1 MKKRIL
7 YSLLLVAAAAF
18 SFSSCLDENP
28 KDQMPEDEAYKD
40 PTMIYLNT
48 VANLY
53 TQIGSAD
60 GGSGLAGTD
69 RGLYDLITFT
79 TDEAVIPKRGG
90 DWDDGGLW
98 INLFKHNWGVT
109 NDLIK
114 NPWNYLYK
122 VIGMTNQSLDK
133 LNSLIEADPSNIYLP
148 KYKAEVQALR
158 AMYYYYLLDMYAR
171 VPIVESSSVTIA
183 DVKQS
188 SRSEVFAFVKKELE
202 EALPYLSTA
211 RSANPGEYYGRV
223 TRPVAFY
230 LLAKLALNAQVYAD
244 DDWLDNGGMPDG
256 STDFS
261 INGKNMTCWEATV
274 AYCDS
279 ITDLG
284 YELEPKFSTNFSLT
298 NENSKENI
306 FVIPMDPT
314 LYKSR
319 FMYLVR
325 TRHYEQ
331 GKAYDQD
338 GWNGSSATKEALAVF
353 RKDGGDPRLPL
364 TFYMSTVTGPT
375 GQLIMNGNVPLEYKP
390 DAIAVDVSGTP
401 DEKTAG
407 ARWAKYETDPTA
419 LAGGQLVHNDYVLYR
434 YADVLLMRSE
444 ALVRQGKDGTPD
456 LMTVRN
462 RVGATARVATLD
474 NILDERLL
482 ELAWEGVRRQDL
494 VRYGKFNIAI
504 TDRPATGPY
513 VNVFPIDTSV
523 LNLNTNLTQNPGY
536 TN

>member
-7 YSLLLVAAAAF
+7 YSLLLAVVTAF

-133 LNSLIEADPSNIYLP
+133 LNSLMEADPSNIFLP

-188 SRSEVFAFVKKELE
+188 TRSEVFAFVKKEIE
-202 EALPYLSTA
+202 EAMPYLSTA
-211 RSANPGEYYGRV
+211 RSVNPGEYYGRV

-230 LLAKLALNAQVYAD
+230 LMAKLALNAQVYAD
-244 DDWLDNGGMPDG
+244 DDWLDNGGIPDG
-256 STDFS
+256 STNFTIDGQS
-261 INGKNMTCWEATV
+261 LTCWEATV

-284 YELEPKFSTNFSLT
+284 YTLEPRFSTNFSLT
-298 NENSKENI
+298 NENSRENI

-314 LYKSR
+314 LYKAR
-319 FMYLVR
+319 MMYLVR
-325 TRHYEQ
+325 TRHYE
-331 GKAYDQD
+331 
-338 GWNGSSATKEALAVF
+338 
-353 RKDGGDPRLPL
+353 
-364 TFYMSTVTGPT
+364 
-375 GQLIMNGNVPLEYKP
+375 
-390 DAIAVDVSGTP
+390 
-401 DEKTAG
+401 
-407 ARWAKYETDPTA
+407 
-419 LAGGQLVHNDYVLYR
+419 
-434 YADVLLMRSE
+434 
-444 ALVRQGKDGTPD
+444 
-456 LMTVRN
+456 
-462 RVGATARVATLD
+462 
-474 NILDERLL
+474 
-482 ELAWEGVRRQDL
+482 
-494 VRYGKFNIAI
+494 
-504 TDRPATGPY
+504 
-513 VNVFPIDTSV
+513 
-523 LNLNTNLTQNPGY
+523 
-536 TN
+536 